1 MLKPIRSMT
10 EQELWLHAVWH
21 DSLTRDCAGWDGAK
35 CFACLATVARK
46 RQGVPLV
53 LARLDADGEGRTGLC
68 PTCGLDTLVETDRDR
83 KGLRLARR
91 HWLGPDG
98 LQDWPAAL
106 ARSKEAWRAA
116 LAHQQRYLARC
127 VATGDRLYRRH
138 RVRWAIGGR
147 PPFLGAC
154 GPIPPGWEPVVA
166 RLFVEL
172 AETGWN
178 REVVR
183 CRVLDEGFDL
193 QLVETSSPAR
203 RAIGRAHERLRR
215 RCQACGRKGRER
227 SRDEAYE
234 ENRRDGKIRD
244 ALGGAQ
250 LLCDACWLAEPLW
263 PAEEIRWLSEAARE
277 WSYMWGA
284 LDIGDHGPWKRR
296 HLLYAVRLAT
306 SMKHEVERF
315 ISRLLRGTETHA
327 IAIEPPSVIRGS
339 FRAAE
344 PEEQA
349 RCLARLKRLLQ
360 NDKLVVELAHGVR
373 RLAR

>member
-10 EQELWLHAVWH
+10 EQELWFHTVWH
-21 DSLTRDCAGWDGAK
+21 DSLTRAFTGWEGAK

-46 RQGVPLV
+46 RQRVPLA

-68 PTCGLDTLVETDRDR
+68 PRCGLDALVETERDR
-83 KGLRLARR
+83 KALRLAQR

-98 LQDWPAAL
+98 LRDWPAAL

-116 LAHQQRYLARC
+116 LAHQQCYLARC
-127 VATGDRLYRRH
+127 VVTGDRLYRRH
-138 RVRWAIGGR
+138 RVRWAIEGR

-154 GPIPPGWEPVVA
+154 GPIPPGWEPVVD
-166 RLFVEL
+166 RLLGDLVE
-172 AETGWN
+172 AGWN

-193 QLVETSSPAR
+193 HLVEASKAAR
-203 RAIGRAHERLRR
+203 RVIRRADDRLRR
-215 RCQACGRKGRER
+215 RCQACGRNGRER

-250 LLCDACWLAEPLW
+250 VLCDACWLAEPLW
-263 PAEEIRWLSEAARE
+263 PAEEVRWLSEAARE

-284 LDIGDHGPWKRR
+284 QDLGDHGPWKRR
-296 HLLYAVRLAT
+296 HLLFALRLDT
-306 SMKHEVERF
+306 SRKEEVEHF
-315 ISRLLRGTETHA
+315 ISRLLRATATHA
-327 IAIEPPSVIRGS
+327 IAIEPPSVVRGA
-339 FRAAE
+339 FRTEDPTEQKHCLLALRRFLHKERLVAE
-344 PEEQA
+344 A
-349 RCLARLKRLLQ
+349 
-360 NDKLVVELAHGVR
+360 AHGVR